1 MRRGFI
7 INSTLLILIIP
18 LLLLAATYAEISSY
32 VMHSQAERS
41 QAERTYSVV
50 NFLEIELEK
59 SVEIS
64 GKRAIIATIDYVATT
79 TNFISGMANKTI
91 AELIFYG
98 RSSSLPGYDA
108 TRIMGNQTLE
118 AWLSGVER
126 ILKKQ
131 GYILKPSKDEILAN
145 TEILVAP
152 LDAFTIVIKIRIP
165 NITIED
171 LSGKVIY
178 SGSLPRKG
186 YAYSIVNL
194 NNLEDPFHSAM
205 TKGRY
210 KRSLRACEYAYS
222 NISPPFTFA
231 EGEGI
236 GSGVLVGR
244 FGIEFISNAT
254 HIVDSDTGYYITNL
268 TINGVKVSPRDFILN
283 NGDRGVL
290 VFEGGKGSEVRWC
303 SSLQYRINLT
313 IQNNV
318 GIDLDDYQIPLLI
331 STAKGFTQEILDF
344 IFSNTQTTNDQDI
357 FRKGAAIEIYDSN
370 CNPIPFW
377 IEYWDPTNQKAL
389 IWIRDS
395 IPNGGRKTYSLYFGS
410 GTPTKGNGEA
420 VFIFFDDFEDSTWTD
435 KWEAVDVTPTQSNG
449 ELYIQGGNNVLAVK
463 SKYYIGF
470 TGSFSVRF
478 RMKGEIRIIG
488 NKINWDSGVGVEDN
502 QGGILLFT
510 DDIDPNV
517 INGNKDSGEGIA
529 IHRPWRNYLTTGDS
543 GRSDITT
550 YHTYEAI
557 MNNVSEGYY
566 DAKFKDVLDSNANS
580 QNRLNDDYNEYYNYY
595 YLRIFSELAYIY
607 LVTDSE
613 YDYIWT
619 YYDYVLVRKRP
630 NTDLLD
636 DPYFNGITFYWK
648 STTPSDV
655 IESKPTTSA
664 KEIVNASVYDI
675 QPFISCLE
683 DQRYFAL
690 ESGWSFF
697 ERLEGSNA
705 NHDKYVALAH
715 KMQEELNYKPPS
727 GYYPIGLVS
736 FMIPHPSYDQKLSTL
751 MANFGLTI
759 TNVSSADYYF
769 LTYYF
774 RHGDKVEGY
783 RVWGISFGSYSGTNL
798 SLIPFF
804 LDENTAKEIF
814 GPRGACELLYGY
826 NCQ

>member
-7 INSTLLILIIP
+7 INSTVLILIIP

-32 VMHSQAERS
+32 IVHSQAERS

-64 GKRAIIATIDYVATT
+64 GKRAIIAAIDYVATT
-79 TNFISGMANKTI
+79 TNFINGMANETV
-91 AELIFYG
+91 AELILYG
-98 RSSSLPGYDA
+98 SSSSLPGYNA
-108 TRIMGNQTLE
+108 ARIMGNQTIE

-131 GYILKPSKDEILAN
+131 GYVLKPSKDEILTS

-152 LDAFTIVIKIRIP
+152 LDAFTVVIKVRIP

-210 KRSLRACEYAYS
+210 KRSLRACEYAYP

-231 EGEGI
+231 EGEGV

-244 FGIEFISNAT
+244 FGIEFIYNGT
-254 HIVDSDTGYYITNL
+254 HIVDADTGYYITNL
-268 TINGVKVSPRDFILN
+268 TINGVKANPRDVILN
-283 NGDRGVL
+283 NEDRGVL
-290 VFEGGKGSEVRWC
+290 IFEGSSE
-303 SSLQYRINLT
+303 SIILQYRINLT
-313 IQNNV
+313 IQNDV

-331 STAKGFTQEILDF
+331 SAEKGFTQEILNF
-344 IFSNTQTTNDQDI
+344 IFSNTQTTNDQDV
-357 FRKGAAIEIYDSN
+357 FRKGVAIEIYDSSG
-370 CNPIPFW
+370 NPVPFW
-377 IEYWDPTNQKAL
+377 IEYWDPTNKRAL

-410 GTPTKGNGEA
+410 GTPTKGNGEY
-420 VFIFFDDFEDSTWTD
+420 VFIFFDDFEDSTWID
-435 KWEAVDVTPTQSNG
+435 KWEVVDVTPIQSNG
-449 ELYIQGGNNVLAVK
+449 ELYIQGGNEILAVK
-463 SKYYIGF
+463 SRYIGF
-470 TGSFSVRF
+470 SGSFSVRF
-478 RMKGEIRIIG
+478 RMRAER
-488 NKINWDSGVGVEDN
+488 NARDWDSGIGIEDN
-502 QGGILLFT
+502 QGILLFT
-510 DDIDPNV
+510 DDTSQ
-517 INGNKDSGEGIA
+517 SGEGLA
-529 IHRPWRNYLTTGDS
+529 IHRPWWNYLTNTA

-557 MNNVSEGYY
+557 MNNIGGGYY
-566 DAKFKDVLDSNANS
+566 DAKFKDVLDSSANS
-580 QNRLNDDYNEYYNYY
+580 QNRLNDDY
-595 YLRIFSELAYIY
+595 YLRVFSGLSYIY

-613 YDYIWT
+613 RSRRGT
-619 YYDYVLVRKRP
+619 YYDYILVRKRP

-636 DPYFNGITFYWK
+636 DPYFNGITFYWR
-648 STTPSDV
+648 STTLSDV
-655 IESKPTTSA
+655 IESKPTTSS
-664 KEIVNASVYDI
+664 ENIVNASIYDI
-675 QPFISCLE
+675 QPFIRCLE
-683 DQRYFAL
+683 DQRYFAV

-705 NHDKYVALAH
+705 NHNKYVALAH
-715 KMQEELNYKPPS
+715 RMQEELNYKPPS

-736 FMIPHPSYDQKLSTL
+736 FMIPHSSYDQKLSDL
-751 MANFGLTI
+751 MANLGFPI

-774 RHGDKVEGY
+774 GGENKVEGY
-783 RVWGISFGSYSGTNL
+783 SVWGISYGSYSGTNL

-804 LDENTAKEIF
+804 LDEHTAKEIF
-814 GPRGACELLYGY
+814 GIRGACELLQGY